1 MTIVIKM
8 VVELQLSYAT
18 ESEHVHQLVLIDTL
32 KFDPGLLQPEQ
43 DLRPP
48 CNF

>member
-8 VVELQLSYAT
+8 VVELQLSHAT
-18 ESEHVHQLVLIDTL
+18 ELEHIYQSVLIDGV

-43 DLRPP
+43 VLRPP